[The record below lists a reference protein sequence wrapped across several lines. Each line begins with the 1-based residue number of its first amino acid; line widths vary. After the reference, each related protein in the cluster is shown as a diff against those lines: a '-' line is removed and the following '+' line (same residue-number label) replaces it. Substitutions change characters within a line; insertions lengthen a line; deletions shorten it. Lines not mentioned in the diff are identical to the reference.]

1 MSDLPPTV
9 KWRCTRRRAAV
20 RASHAQVSQP
30 PSAQV
35 RVIGDESSDIHA
47 LVSLLLTGVQRVV
60 VLRDSRGA
68 GPRKAS
74 LTRGLYAPSALQ
86 KTKFGIFH
94 MLRFVTKRSD
104 PIGQTQFNLEKQ
116 TGQIHRVK
124 WHGWCVTAFKP
135 ISCAN
140 EKKHNSSSRKSPAWR
155 HAGKQT
161 WLRAVGLFRFHE
173 CKCLFMQRGRGASGW
188 DGCNTGWIPFES
200 LTNTS
205 DNTEMTNTSN
215 HSLQLS
221 LWKRDNHSD
230 GGVWAQQPL

>member
-1 MSDLPPTV
+1 M
-9 KWRCTRRRAAV
+9 
-20 RASHAQVSQP
+20 
-30 PSAQV
+30 

-124 WHGWCVTAFKP
+124 
-135 ISCAN
+135 
-140 EKKHNSSSRKSPAWR
+140 
-155 HAGKQT
+155 
-161 WLRAVGLFRFHE
+161 
-173 CKCLFMQRGRGASGW
+173 
-188 DGCNTGWIPFES
+188 
-200 LTNTS
+200 
-205 DNTEMTNTSN
+205 
-215 HSLQLS
+215 
-221 LWKRDNHSD
+221 
-230 GGVWAQQPL
+230 